1 MLKLLKILLLSTIA
15 LSAKT
20 EIDQK
25 QLVRY
30 FGDHVVKNPDVKVT
44 SVTILEQKSV
54 DEVKGWEVFFAQMKV
69 DYNGEE
75 IVVPEMFFY
84 KDGVVAPSLVD
95 IKTRKN
101 YRDELKPS
109 VPSNL
114 YNKSHLIAGEMDAK
128 HKIILFSDPLCPFCQ
143 EIFPDM
149 LKVAIDNPKTIALY
163 YYHLPLKRLH
173 PASEVLT
180 RIMHVAQNEGK
191 IDVLEKIYAMKIDP
205 KETNPTTILKAVE
218 EQTGFSTTLEKIE
231 SKEVLDA
238 LAHDEEVALRMMVT
252 GTPTVYIDGK
262 WDKLREGFRSL
273 VPKR

>member
-1 MLKLLKILLLSTIA
+1 MLKLLTIVLISTLT

-25 QLVRY
+25 QLIRY
-30 FGDHVVKNPDVKVT
+30 LGDHVVKNPDVKV
-44 SVTILEQKSV
+44 VGATILEQKSV
-54 DEVKGWEVFFAQMKV
+54 EGIADWEVFFVHMKV

-75 IVVPEMFFY
+75 IVVPEMFFL
-84 KDGVVAPSLVD
+84 KDGIVAPSLVD
-95 IKTRKN
+95 IKSRKN

-109 VPSNL
+109 VPSAL
-114 YNKSHLIAGEMDAK
+114 YNKTHLIAGNIDAK

-149 LKVAIDNPKTIALY
+149 LQVARENPQTVALF
-163 YYHLPLKRLH
+163 YYHLPLKRIH

-191 IDVLEKIYAMKIDP
+191 IDVLEKIYNLKINHM
-205 KETNPTTILKAVE
+205 ETNPTAILKVVE
-218 EQTGFSTTLEKIE
+218 EQTGYKTTVQKIE
-231 SKEVLDA
+231 SKEVLEA
-238 LAHDEEVALRMMVT
+238 LAHDEDVALRMMVT

-273 VPKR
+273 APKR